1 MHIGILCQT
10 VRKPLCLTVM
20 SMNMTVI
27 GTLKSYPVRMLSVTS
42 RCTMHNS
49 HHSTFDTQVQLGRHQ
64 VSSSAPVMPSQA
76 FSEFDDAS
84 LVAEIG
90 RQGDVIKGLKAQ
102 KKSKTEQ
109 QPYVDRL
116 LALKNELAAR
126 LAKNNEK
133 KYDRSALEGLLLKR
147 FFYAPSFAIYGGVT
161 GLFDFGPPGAALQNN
176 LINLWRKHFVL
187 EEDMLEIECTNLTPE
202 AVFKTSGHV
211 DRFADYMVRDVKT
224 GEIFRADHLVKQVLK
239 TRLEDDFALK
249 SGTFDKKKVAK
260 GKPQPEQLKSEVKAE
275 YEMVLESLDNYQ
287 GDDLW
292 KLMQKLE
299 IKAPDTGNDVTEPKL
314 FNLMFETYIGPTGQF
329 KGYLRP
335 ETAQGHFL
343 NFKRLLESNQG
354 QMPFASASIGKSFR
368 NEISPRQGL
377 LRVREFTMAEIEH
390 YVDPLKK
397 DHPRFHKVK
406 DVVLDLYPAD
416 RQLQGLGTVRMT
428 VGDAVAKGVINNE
441 TLGYFVA
448 RIHLFLL
455 RIGINQARLRF
466 RQHMA
471 NEMAHYATDCWD
483 AEIESSYGWIEC
495 VGCADR
501 SAYDLTAH
509 SKATKEKLVVRESL
523 PEPIIRDAV
532 VLEVKKAVF
541 GPAFKGN
548 AKYVMGYLGT
558 LLANGEEWDEVKL
571 KDGEISWDTQKLR
584 DLQEK
589 IKAGGGST
597 TVVGTDGKNYVLTD
611 KMIEI
616 VGRKETVNVR
626 EYTPNVIE
634 PSFGLGRILY
644 SLLEHSWW
652 IREGDDEARNVLSF
666 NPAIAPTKAL
676 ILPISSNKDFNPFI
690 QQAADSLRREGVSTR
705 VDDSA
710 ASIGKRYARN
720 DELGTPFAITIDFQT
735 VRDATVTLR
744 ERDSLKQIR
753 QDIPTIVSVI
763 KDLAEERITW
773 ADVESKYPAF
783 VGQDLS
789 D

>member
-1 MHIGILCQT
+1 MHPNIRVVILT
-10 VRKPLCLTVM
+10 RPFLCA
-20 SMNMTVI
+20 
-27 GTLKSYPVRMLSVTS
+27 
-42 RCTMHNS
+42 
-49 HHSTFDTQVQLGRHQ
+49 
-64 VSSSAPVMPSQA
+64 VSSMDSTAALDQ
-76 FSEFDDAS
+76 FDDAA
-84 LVAEIG
+84 LALEISK
-90 RQGDVIKGLKAQ
+90 QGDLIKGLKAQ
-102 KKSKTEQ
+102 KKSKAEQ
-109 QPYVDRL
+109 QPHVDRL

-126 LAKNNEK
+126 MAKSAEK
-133 KYDRSALEGLLLKR
+133 KFDRAALESLLLKR
-147 FFYAPSFAIYGGVT
+147 FFYSPSFAIYGGVT
-161 GLFDFGPPGAALQNN
+161 GLFDYGPPGAAIQNN

-202 AVFKTSGHV
+202 AVLKTSGHV

-239 TRLEDDFALK
+239 SRLEDDLALK
-249 SGTFDKKKVAK
+249 NGTFDKKKIPK
-260 GKPQPEQLKSEVKAE
+260 GKPIPEQLKPAVKAE

-292 KLMQKLE
+292 KLMQRLE
-299 IKAPDTGNDVTEPKL
+299 IKAPETGNDVSEPKL
-314 FNLMFETYIGPTGQF
+314 FNLMFETQIGPTGQF

-354 QMPFASASIGKSFR
+354 QMPFASASVGKSFR

-397 DHPRFHKVK
+397 EHPRFDNVK

-416 RQLQGLGTVRMT
+416 RQLKGLGTVRMSI
-428 VGDAVAKGVINNE
+428 GDAVAQGIVNNE
-441 TLGYFVA
+441 TLGYFVC

-455 RIGINQARLRF
+455 RIGINPKRLRF

-523 PEPIIRDAV
+523 SEPIVRNIVA
-532 VLEVKKAVF
+532 LEIKKAVF

-548 AKYVMGYLGT
+548 AKFVMGYLNSLGSKSDVDSE
-558 LLANGEEWDEVKL
+558 AD
-571 KDGEISWDTQKLR
+571 ISWDAEKLKE
-584 DLQEK
+584 LQEK
-589 IKAGGGST
+589 LKAGGGQT
-597 TVVGTDGKNYVLTD
+597 TIVGTDGNEYILTD
-611 KMIEI
+611 KMVEI
-616 VGRKETVNVR
+616 VERIEKISVR

-644 SLLEHSWW
+644 SLFEHVWW

-666 NPAIAPTKAL
+666 NAAIAPTKAL
-676 ILPISSNKDFNPFI
+676 ILPISSDKSFVPYLE
-690 QQAADSLRREGVSTR
+690 QVADALRSEGVSSR
-705 VDDSA
+705 IDDSA

-720 DELGTPFAITIDFQT
+720 DELGTPFAVTIDFQT
-735 VRDATVTLR
+735 LKDGTVTLR
-744 ERDSLKQIR
+744 ERDSLRQIR
-753 QDIPTIVSVI
+753 QSIEVVVGIV
-763 KDLAEERITW
+763 KDLVEERIIW
-773 ADVESKYPAF
+773 SDVEERYPAF
-783 VGQDLS
+783 EGQDLS
-789 D
+789 A